1 MPDTNEYIHPDSSE
15 IGCFIRELQPEGL
28 PISGVVGKLFRWFD
42 DNVSYSRLNAPYRP
56 LQRSDLDVLQ
66 MRSGTC
72 GDYSNLLVSVLTRL
86 GYRAKYAR
94 VRVDCYG
101 APQDH
106 ICAAVWNG
114 ERWQLLDAAL
124 PYRKWHGLDCPH
136 REYELLSCDAMRSR
150 LKQEEQYWTDKAKA
164 WKEPSF
170 AGLLYAPW
178 IHEEVVL
185 CTEDRLETV
194 FFLLIADS
202 VEAYTVSVYDLVY
215 TETVATCAILCR
227 ITGDGLRYSFPVR
240 CAEDLWDEKQWGE
253 AYAEADIPERYRSD
267 RLTKMTETIKR
278 ILPRIRT
285 IMDPKEYRGK

>member
-1 MPDTNEYIHPDSSE
+1 MPDTNEYIHPDSPE
-15 IGCFIRELQPEGL
+15 IGCFIRELQLKDL
-28 PISGVVGKLFRWFD
+28 PLCGVVGKLFRWFD

-72 GDYSNLLVSVLTRL
+72 GDYANLLVSVLTRL
-86 GYRAKYAR
+86 EYRAEYAR

-114 ERWQLLDAAL
+114 GRRQLLDAAL

-136 REYELLSCDAMRSR
+136 REYEPLSCDAMRDR
-150 LKQEEQYWTDKAKA
+150 LQREEQYWTDKAAA

-178 IHEEVVL
+178 IHEEIVL
-185 CTEDRLETV
+185 NTDDSLETV
-194 FFLLIADS
+194 FFLLLTDS
-202 VEAYTVSVYDLVY
+202 VDAYTVDVYDLVY
-215 TETVATCAILCR
+215 TETDASCAIRCR
-227 ITGDGLRYSFPVR
+227 ITGDEIRYSFPVR
-240 CAEDLWDEKQWGE
+240 RAEDLWDEKQWGE
-253 AYAEADIPERYRSD
+253 AYAEAELPERYRSD
-267 RLTKMTETIKR
+267 RLIKMTETIGR
-278 ILPRIRT
+278 ILPRIRK
-285 IMDPKEYRGK
+285 IMDPEKYRGK